1 MMIKPALCFA
11 SLLCAALPAVA
22 DVPQAA
28 RALRQGMPDQAL
40 AALDNEDD
48 SPAAFYWRGRALIAL
63 GRLEQAAAQLR
74 RVPQESPC
82 HPYAARGLLY
92 CAWQSPSLNF
102 VEIVAPLT
110 TSPDAEVSAL
120 ALAALAE
127 RQLRNTAKGDA
138 SALED
143 LRKLAKPGSKLES
156 VVRLL
161 DIESLRRSGKYAQA
175 IAACAEM
182 EADKSLPLLM
192 RQRVRLALAEVFYDK
207 AAAPAPLNTEED
219 TEDDEG
225 KGEETLLQFISSN
238 PDSPLLDE
246 AFRRLETRHAFA
258 SSKYAGQKLQE
269 WSEEF
274 SKPHRAALALKIRQ
288 YLQLQMGAS
297 PEDVQPFANTAS
309 AMLPN
314 EPVTNLIISEQVR
327 HMIARGDIGG
337 AELYLSLQKDR
348 EDDARSLF
356 YKACCLQASDPKAAE
371 LFARSATLADSDLQ
385 AAALANTIYCAAQNG
400 DQATVDR
407 LLADELPNRSR
418 RAILLMHAGLILQS
432 NPAQA
437 RAEIESALLL
447 RPTTEQKAEALL
459 QLAQL
464 DIAEKKPA
472 EAAQRLQEAP
482 TELFEVWTDAQAL
495 RFYGLKILAAE
506 KLHGQDGT
514 AGSPEETTRECL
526 KMAKSQEVRT
536 SLALNLANRLSTG
549 GRHHEALDLLADLA
563 AGLPSG
569 EEKARA
575 LLLAGRESAAL
586 GSLNGLKKAIA
597 YFQSCAEIPSA
608 YNRRARI
615 LQAAIL
621 AWINR
626 IDEAL
631 PIISSL
637 LHNKTEPLSS
647 TDLALAYSVQADI
660 FSLQGTPESQKLA
673 LAANENIRQIK
684 NLPEN
689 WQLRATLQHAT
700 IAARA
705 SEREQALEDYL
716 KIIAGKPASSP
727 SPHKAEWHVLY
738 YAGSGAI
745 CQYLQLQRYE
755 EAALLAEKL
764 AAWPNPD
771 AAPGPRAEQF
781 AQWGANIRK
790 THFLPHASQ
799 GGNF

>member
-1 MMIKPALCFA
+1 MMIKPPLCFA
-11 SLLCAALPAVA
+11 SLLCAALPAAA

-28 RALRQGMPDQAL
+28 GALRQGMPDHAL
-40 AALDNEDD
+40 AALENEED

-74 RVPQESPC
+74 KVPQESPC

-110 TSPDAEVSAL
+110 TSPDAEISAL

-127 RQLRNTAKGDA
+127 RQLRTTSKGDA

-143 LRKLAKPGSKLES
+143 LRKQAKPGSDLES

-207 AAAPAPLNTEED
+207 AAAPAPPDTE
-219 TEDDEG
+219 EDDEG

-238 PDSPLLDE
+238 PDSPLLEE
-246 AFRRLETRHAFA
+246 AFRRLEARHAFA

-274 SKPHRAALALKIRQ
+274 SKPHRAALALMVRQ
-288 YLQLQMGAS
+288 YLQLQMGSS
-297 PEDVQPFANTAS
+297 PEGEQPFANTAS

-314 EPVTNLIISEQVR
+314 EPVTDLIISEQVR
-327 HMIARGDIGG
+327 HLIARGDIGG
-337 AELYLSLQKDR
+337 ARLYLSLQKDR
-348 EDDARSLF
+348 GDDARSLF

-371 LFARSATLADSDLQ
+371 LFARSAALADSDLQ
-385 AAALANTIYCAAQNG
+385 ASALANTIYCAAQNG

-447 RPTTEQKAEALL
+447 RPSTEQKAEALL

-464 DIAEKKPA
+464 DLAENRPA

-482 TELFEVWTDAQAL
+482 AELFEVWTDAQAL

-506 KLHGQDGT
+506 RLHGQDGT
-514 AGSPEETTRECL
+514 AVSPEETTRQCL

-536 SLALNLANRLSTG
+536 SLALNLANRLSTN
-549 GRHHEALDLLADLA
+549 GRHHEALDLLANLA
-563 AGLPSG
+563 ADLPAG

-608 YNRRARI
+608 YNRRARV

-647 TDLALAYSVQADI
+647 ADLALAYSVQADI
-660 FSLQGTPESQKLA
+660 FSLQGSPESQKKA

-705 SEREQALEDYL
+705 GEREQALEDYL

-764 AAWPNPD
+764 AAWPGPGS
-771 AAPGPRAEQF
+771 APGPRAGQF